1 MAINPSHTSEI
12 KIISGVNSSISV
24 VFFIMQFKVPALG
37 TKEQDSKSNHKK
49 VISFQ
54 CTEVHFASFLF
65 GGFTTMAVMN
75 PPEKKLKKRTSVHW
89 FGM

>member
-37 TKEQDSKSNHKK
+37 TCTVEQDKSNHKK
-49 VISFQ
+49 VIPVCRKVS
-54 CTEVHFASFLF
+54 VPRLIFLQAAEF
-65 GGFTTMAVMN
+65 DGQ
-75 PPEKKLKKRTSVHW
+75 
-89 FGM
+89 